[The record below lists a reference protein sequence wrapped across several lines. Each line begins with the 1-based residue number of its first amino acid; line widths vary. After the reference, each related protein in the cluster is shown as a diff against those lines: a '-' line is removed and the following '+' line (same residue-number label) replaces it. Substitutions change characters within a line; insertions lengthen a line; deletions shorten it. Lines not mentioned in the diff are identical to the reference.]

1 MGLGSGVAGLL
12 LERDKGLEARL
23 LDGAVALDRDTGDDW
38 VLGNGHGHATG
49 GLAHADVGEE
59 AGRVQ
64 RLDGAVGLGGVV
76 VVADPQRELGAH
88 RVGFDAFVAD
98 DIDRDDALGGEGR
111 ALRHDEYNEGQEGQI
126 CA

>member
-59 AGRVQ
+59 AGSEPVSYTH
-64 RLDGAVGLGGVV
+64 LDVYKRQPLGH
-76 VVADPQRELGAH
+76 AR
-88 RVGFDAFVAD
+88 
-98 DIDRDDALGGEGR
+98 IDGRRHAAL
-111 ALRHDEYNEGQEGQI
+111 
-126 CA
+126 